1 MNSSL
6 SELADRVNAWCLEH
20 HIAPAN
26 GQASEALTLRTLRYY
41 RTVGL
46 LDAPLAGKGKSY
58 GQRHFLQAVAVR
70 ILQSQGQP
78 LTRIQSLLFGR
89 SDEELETIAQHA
101 TEWATHAPPSPPSPS
116 LSLPFSQAESWEMVP
131 LTEQF
136 LLISRGGAS
145 LPAATLERLRAVLED
160 AEKPLTIL

>member
-1 MNSSL
+1 MNHSL
-6 SELADRVNAWCLEH
+6 SELADRVNAWCSEH
-20 HIAPAN
+20 RIAPAN
-26 GQASEALTLRTLRYY
+26 GQASEELTVRTLRYY

-78 LTRIQSLLFGR
+78 LNRIQSLLFGR
-89 SDEELETIAQHA
+89 SDEDLETIAQQA
-101 TEWATHAPPSPPSPS
+101 TEWASDAPPLPA
-116 LSLPFSQAESWEMVP
+116 SLPISPFRAESWEMIP

-136 LLISRGGAS
+136 LLICRGGTP
-145 LPAATLERLRAVLED
+145 LPPATLERLRAVLED
-160 AEKPLTIL
+160 ADKPLEMNL